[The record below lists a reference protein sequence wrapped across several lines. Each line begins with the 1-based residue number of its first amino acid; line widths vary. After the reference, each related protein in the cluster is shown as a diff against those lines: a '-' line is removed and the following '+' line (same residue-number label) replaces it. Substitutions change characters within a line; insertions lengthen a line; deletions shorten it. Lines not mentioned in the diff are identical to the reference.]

1 MCVIVRT
8 DGDPFLPSPISCL
21 CPNLSHGLCHLLVA
35 LVSTDDALV
44 ALVSTDDVLVALVS
58 TYDTA
63 DDVPRVKLLG
73 PPPASQP
80 GTAHKP

>member
-1 MCVIVRT
+1 M
-8 DGDPFLPSPISCL
+8 
-21 CPNLSHGLCHLLVA
+21 A